1 MATLEIGP
9 SGNPVVEDDSD
20 KVYGAAGTNP
30 FNLSQGALAALG
42 GSGNVQAAVELAT
55 ALSSPEEK
63 GIDSDL
69 AALLYFT
76 KMGEL
81 ASKPGATLLGSAA
94 GAGTAPAAY
103 LMQESKAERDR
114 KAKIGPLAL
123 QLATTLGKQGSVKK
137 TAFTDTKT
145 NAIEYYTPKEFNA
158 LSPEKLKTI
167 VPYTRPERSTIKS
180 TAVGTL
186 AKYLTPEDAKK
197 FVLGQGLPESSSNF
211 QDVVNKFIAPNE
223 GMIGKNITSGG
234 VFLEVFPLAKR
245 GEVINLQISPSKSAG
260 KPRFSLY
267 VEKRLPQIAKAGTT
281 YNTTAREVIPRVQE
295 ALNLLKTGKVET
307 GAFAD
312 LTLGL
317 KKMFIQA
324 FGLKDGKVQG
334 LENLE
339 ATSNYLAPKMRAVGS
354 GSTSDME
361 FRAYQKS
368 VLSISNT
375 PKSNYISLYA
385 FKKMSENAVKL
396 NQKEMELLT
405 NDEVD
410 SAAAVNKELNKI
422 DSGIFEKYT
431 GSRDDPEEFKSWHDK
446 LPDGA
451 VIINNNLFSDD
462 DSPYV
467 IKGWG
472 Q

>member
-186 AKYLTPEDAKK
+186 AKYLTPEDDKK
-197 FVLGQGLPESSSNF
+197 FVLGQKRRGY
-211 QDVVNKFIAPNE
+211 KFTN
-223 GMIGKNITSGG
+223 
-234 VFLEVFPLAKR
+234 LA
-245 GEVINLQISPSKSAG
+245 I
-260 KPRFSLY
+260 
-267 VEKRLPQIAKAGTT
+267 
-281 YNTTAREVIPRVQE
+281 
-295 ALNLLKTGKVET
+295 
-307 GAFAD
+307 
-312 LTLGL
+312 
-317 KKMFIQA
+317 
-324 FGLKDGKVQG
+324 
-334 LENLE
+334 
-339 ATSNYLAPKMRAVGS
+339 
-354 GSTSDME
+354 
-361 FRAYQKS
+361 
-368 VLSISNT
+368 
-375 PKSNYISLYA
+375 
-385 FKKMSENAVKL
+385 
-396 NQKEMELLT
+396 
-405 NDEVD
+405 
-410 SAAAVNKELNKI
+410 
-422 DSGIFEKYT
+422 
-431 GSRDDPEEFKSWHDK
+431 
-446 LPDGA
+446 
-451 VIINNNLFSDD
+451 
-462 DSPYV
+462 
-467 IKGWG
+467 
-472 Q
+472 